1 MLGRILVVTAGT
13 IASATL
19 MQGMALAQSPPVAK
33 SMPST
38 TQSEQTHPAKD
49 LPKEIQHKL
58 TSQGFSDVKIV
69 PGSYLVS
76 AKDKNGDPVSM
87 VIGPHS
93 MTMFT
98 TMSSDTNESAA
109 KSPHQRLP
117 KAAQQ

>member
-1 MLGRILVVTAGT
+1 MLGRILTITAGS

-19 MQGMALAQSPPVAK
+19 MYGMALAQSPPSSK
-33 SMPST
+33 STPST
-38 TQSEQTHPAKD
+38 SRSGQAQPAQD
-49 LPKEIQHKL
+49 LPKEIHQKL
-58 TSQGFSDVKIV
+58 TSQGFTDVKVV

-98 TMSSDTNESAA
+98 TMSSDTSESTA
-109 KSPHQRLP
+109 KSPNPSPP